1 MDKWL
6 LWSDRGEGK
15 TSAMVQMANDLN
27 DCGYKVT
34 FVSATEETL
43 HINRDIN
50 HIFIA
55 YELPNNTDYT
65 LAVLKEKARL
75 GRIDFLIIDDIEMTG
90 FNIIATLEI
99 PCNMIISASSF
110 GSGPIKE
117 MVPVSLIGKENFI
130 EISSEGELSPKD
142 YRFNQTFDSNK
153 SIKYS
158 DIINRY
164 LRDKKLE
171 QLI

>member
-15 TSAMVQMANDLN
+15 TSTMSQMANDLSE
-27 DCGYKVT
+27 CGYRVT
-34 FVSATEETL
+34 FVSGTEENLTL
-43 HINRDIN
+43 NRDIN
-50 HIFIA
+50 HI
-55 YELPNNTDYT
+55 YTNSLPGNGDYT
-65 LAVLKEKARL
+65 LSVIREKANL
-75 GRIDFLIIDDIEMTG
+75 GYIDFLFVDDIEMTEFG
-90 FNIIATLEI
+90 VIATIEI
-99 PCNMIISASSF
+99 PCNLVISASSF

-117 MVPVSLIGKENFI
+117 RVPVSLIGKENFL
-130 EISSEGELSPKD
+130 EIVSEGRMLKD
-142 YRFNQTFDSNK
+142 YKFNQTFNSNK
-153 SIKYS
+153 SIKYG